1 MTDVKVMTNEDI
13 KDEAKIQQ
21 EKDLKAL
28 MDTIVQL
35 KQLEGLN
42 IDLLGSWLW
51 IGGNTKANK
60 EALKALGCRWASKK
74 KLWYWHCESESIPPG
89 QNNNPRRNQ
98 KPSSLI
104 FAGCLLVQISRQNGN
119 IKKFSR

>member
-28 MDTIVQL
+28 MNTIVQL

-51 IGGNTKANK
+51 IGGNTKENK
-60 EALKALGCRWASKK
+60 DYEIIEKIVEYYKV
-74 KLWYWHCESESIPPG
+74 
-89 QNNNPRRNQ
+89 NNY
-98 KPSSLI
+98 L
-104 FAGCLLVQISRQNGN
+104 FLDY
-119 IKKFSR
+119 

>member
-28 MDTIVQL
+28 MNTIVQL

-42 IDLLGSWLW
+42 IDLLM
-51 IGGNTKANK
+51 
-60 EALKALGCRWASKK
+60 ALDWR
-74 KLWYWHCESESIPPG
+74 
-89 QNNNPRRNQ
+89 
-98 KPSSLI
+98 
-104 FAGCLLVQISRQNGN
+104 
-119 IKKFSR
+119 